1 MKKQKLIV
9 AAVLICGIIL
19 CIWGANMLHNSSKQ
33 EETVSSEGSSTTSTT
48 AYQTETTT
56 QTTTQADTEEAYFEE
71 DTEEEVQIENAVKE
85 LVKDAGK
92 TSPEGEKAVQC
103 YIRFLQDNYAKYYD
117 IADIDGDGIPE
128 FFVLN
133 PNSSAAMYR
142 YNAKKDKVKKLHS
155 YQLGRASVMY
165 YSKEKHQ
172 VVFVTADTG
181 GGQFDTHEYTDGE
194 LNKIETLVFHNGKH
208 DEEGYLYNGEKISM
222 EEGDNYIE
230 NLREHYQSL
239 RGKGR
244 K

>member
-19 CIWGANMLHNSSKQ
+19 CIWGANILHNSSRQ
-33 EETVSSEGSSTTSTT
+33 EETVSSEESSTTSTT

-56 QTTTQADTEEAYFEE
+56 QTTTQADTEEDYFEE

-165 YSKEKHQ
+165 YRKASGC
-172 VVFVTADTG
+172 FRNSR
-181 GGQFDTHEYTDGE
+181 Y
-194 LNKIETLVFHNGKH
+194 
-208 DEEGYLYNGEKISM
+208 
-222 EEGDNYIE
+222 
-230 NLREHYQSL
+230 RW
-239 RGKGR
+239 RGI
-244 K
+244 

>member
-1 MKKQKLIV
+1 
-9 AAVLICGIIL
+9 
-19 CIWGANMLHNSSKQ
+19 
-33 EETVSSEGSSTTSTT
+33 
-48 AYQTETTT
+48 
-56 QTTTQADTEEAYFEE
+56 
-71 DTEEEVQIENAVKE
+71 
-85 LVKDAGK
+85 
-92 TSPEGEKAVQC
+92 
-103 YIRFLQDNYAKYYD
+103 
-117 IADIDGDGIPE
+117 
-128 FFVLN
+128 
-133 PNSSAAMYR
+133 MYR
-142 YNAKKDKVKKLHS
+142 YNAKKDKVRKLHS

-181 GGQFDTHEYTDGE
+181 GGEFDTHEYTDGE

>member
-103 YIRFLQDNYAKYYD
+103 YFTR
-117 IADIDGDGIPE
+117 
-128 FFVLN
+128 
-133 PNSSAAMYR
+133 
-142 YNAKKDKVKKLHS
+142 
-155 YQLGRASVMY
+155 
-165 YSKEKHQ
+165 
-172 VVFVTADTG
+172 
-181 GGQFDTHEYTDGE
+181 
-194 LNKIETLVFHNGKH
+194 
-208 DEEGYLYNGEKISM
+208 
-222 EEGDNYIE
+222 
-230 NLREHYQSL
+230 
-239 RGKGR
+239 
-244 K
+244 

>member
-19 CIWGANMLHNSSKQ
+19 CIWGANILHNSSKQ
-33 EETVSSEGSSTTSTT
+33 EETVSSEESSTTSTT

-155 YQLGRASVMY
+155 YQLGRASVKMCIRD
-165 YSKEKHQ
+165 SANADMSNDNASEKLARRKTK
-172 VVFVTADTG
+172 VSCA
-181 GGQFDTHEYTDGE
+181 
-194 LNKIETLVFHNGKH
+194 TLIDAGLVGP
-208 DEEGYLYNGEKISM
+208 
-222 EEGDNYIE
+222 
-230 NLREHYQSL
+230 
-239 RGKGR
+239 
-244 K
+244 

>member
-19 CIWGANMLHNSSKQ
+19 CIWGANILHNSSKQ
-33 EETVSSEGSSTTSTT
+33 EETVSSEERSTTSTT
-48 AYQTETTT
+48 AYQTE
-56 QTTTQADTEEAYFEE
+56 TTTQADTEEAYFEE

-181 GGQFDTHEYTDGE
+181 GGEFDTHEYTDGE

-208 DEEGYLYNGEKISM
+208 DEEGYIYNGEKISM

>member
-19 CIWGANMLHNSSKQ
+19 CIWGANILHNSSKQ
-33 EETVSSEGSSTTSTT
+33 EETVSSEESSTTSTT
-48 AYQTETTT
+48 AYQTE
-56 QTTTQADTEEAYFEE
+56 TTTQADTEEAYFEE

-92 TSPEGEKAVQC
+92 TSPECEKAVQC

-181 GGQFDTHEYTDGE
+181 GGEFDTHEYTD
-194 LNKIETLVFHNGKH
+194 
-208 DEEGYLYNGEKISM
+208 
-222 EEGDNYIE
+222 
-230 NLREHYQSL
+230 
-239 RGKGR
+239 
-244 K
+244 